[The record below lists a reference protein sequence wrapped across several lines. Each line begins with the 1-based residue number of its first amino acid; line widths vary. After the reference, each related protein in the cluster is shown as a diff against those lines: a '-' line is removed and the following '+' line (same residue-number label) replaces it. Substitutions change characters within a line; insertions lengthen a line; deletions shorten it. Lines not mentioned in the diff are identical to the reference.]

1 MLQIG
6 ASNEAVIERKIV
18 RAAQY
23 VRMST
28 EHHEYSA
35 VIGGTRR
42 LAGLGS
48 RLAGDG
54 GSPVTRHCRP
64 VRAAAP

>member
-28 EHHEYSA
+28 EHHKYSVTTDGNPA
-35 VIGGTRR
+35 
-42 LAGLGS
+42 LAGLGGHRDVS
-48 RLAGDG
+48 SLCTVSHA
-54 GSPVTRHCRP
+54 CRP
-64 VRAAAP
+64 ACAAAP